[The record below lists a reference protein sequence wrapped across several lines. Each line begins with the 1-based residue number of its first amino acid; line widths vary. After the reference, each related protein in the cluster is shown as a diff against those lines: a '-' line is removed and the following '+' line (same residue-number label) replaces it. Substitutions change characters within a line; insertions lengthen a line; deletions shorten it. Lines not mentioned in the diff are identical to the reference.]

1 MWIGI
6 DYGAKK
12 AGTTAACWDEDG
24 KLLLE
29 RTDKGQDA
37 DLFLSKLV
45 DRLKP
50 SRILIDAP
58 LSLPI
63 AYTDPDLGQDYFY
76 RLCDKEIG
84 GAMSPMFL
92 GGLTARAMKL
102 AASWE
107 AKGIEVL
114 ETWPR
119 GVARELDF
127 DPLPDMIV
135 DATETLINNG
145 LPLPI
150 GTNLSDRHMLDAV
163 LAWWAG
169 FRLHKGVGRV
179 FGNPQEGL
187 IRV

>member
-12 AGTTAACWDEDG
+12 AGTTAACWEEDG

-29 RTDKGQDA
+29 RTQKGQDA

-45 DRLKP
+45 DRLEP

-63 AYTDPDLGQDYFY
+63 VYTDPDLGQDYFY
-76 RLCDKEIG
+76 RLCDREIG

-107 AKGIEVL
+107 ATGIEVL

-119 GVARELDF
+119 GVARELNF
-127 DPLPDMIV
+127 DPLPDNIS
-135 DATETLINNG
+135 DAIEVLINNG
-145 LPLPI
+145 LPGDL
-150 GTNLSDRHMLDAV
+150 GCDLSDRHMLDAV

-169 FRLHKGVGRV
+169 SRLQEGLGRA
-179 FGNPQEGL
+179 FGSPKEGL